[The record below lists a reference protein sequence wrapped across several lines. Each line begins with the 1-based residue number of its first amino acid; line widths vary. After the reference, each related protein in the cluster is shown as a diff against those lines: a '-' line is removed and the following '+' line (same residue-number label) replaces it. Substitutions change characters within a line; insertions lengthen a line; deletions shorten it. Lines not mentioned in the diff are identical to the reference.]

1 MSIYD
6 SPNMMFQISFI
17 LVGCSLINQA
27 FWGTPMT
34 METPI
39 SQYINSFFLNLT
51 QSCRSLQLPHVWQ
64 HEDVEGG
71 LGNLVAAVAVA
82 HAHSR

>member
-1 MSIYD
+1 
-6 SPNMMFQISFI
+6 
-17 LVGCSLINQA
+17 
-27 FWGTPMT
+27 
-34 METPI
+34 
-39 SQYINSFFLNLT
+39 
-51 QSCRSLQLPHVWQ
+51 LPHVWQ